1 VFVHIPDARR
11 SPEYVDNPWVDGR
24 RANVRFYASL
34 PLINPDGFALGTLCL
49 FDVVERSLEPEQM
62 ARLEDLGVALVGLF
76 ERRRQ
81 ARRNAEL
88 AVEAET
94 QRAQWSLAARELEAR
109 TELTRAVLETVD
121 VAIVAAGPDGHLT
134 MFNRAATEWHG
145 LPVDATLDPEEQ
157 AQHYDLF
164 EADGTT
170 PLAPHRVPLLRAL
183 RDGEVA
189 AAELVIAPA
198 DLPRRRVLCS
208 GRSIARADG
217 TPLGAVVAMADVT
230 SDRLQRA
237 ELEDAH
243 DQLAMRGVELE
254 RSNVELAEFA
264 AVAAHDLR
272 SPLAAI
278 DGYLALLLDVYGD
291 SMADRARDWVGIA
304 RTAVSRMLS
313 LTEALLSYAQ
323 VGAAGHERRPVE
335 VSDVL
340 GHVLLDLDADLQTAG
355 ATVHVQQP
363 LPVVDADPVLL
374 RQLLQNLIANAVGHR
389 DPAAECRIDILCR
402 TTSDRAGS
410 PQSEADAGWTIAV
423 VDHGRGVPAEDRERV
438 FGMFTRV
445 GGGSGASRGAGI
457 GLATCARIVE
467 QHCGRIWI
475 EETPGGGATVCFHL
489 PKTPVGRP
497 EASESRGQ
505 VTVP

>member
-1 VFVHIPDARR
+1 
-11 SPEYVDNPWVDGR
+11 
-24 RANVRFYASL
+24 
-34 PLINPDGFALGTLCL
+34 
-49 FDVVERSLEPEQM
+49 
-62 ARLEDLGVALVGLF
+62 
-76 ERRRQ
+76 
-81 ARRNAEL
+81 
-88 AVEAET
+88 
-94 QRAQWSLAARELEAR
+94 
-109 TELTRAVLETVD
+109 
-121 VAIVAAGPDGHLT
+121 

-145 LPVDATLDPEEQ
+145 LPADATLDPEEQ

-170 PLAPHRVPLLRAL
+170 PLAPHRVPLSRAL
-183 RDGEVA
+183 RDGEVT

-198 DLPRRRVLCS
+198 GLPRRRVLCS

-243 DQLAMRGVELE
+243 AQLSARGVELE
-254 RSNVELAEFA
+254 RSNAELAEFA

-278 DGYLALLLDVYGD
+278 DGYLALLLDVYGEA
-291 SMADRARDWVGIA
+291 MADRARDWVGIA
-304 RTAVSRMLS
+304 RTAVGRMIS
-313 LTEALLSYAQ
+313 LTEALLTYAQ
-323 VGAAGHERRPVE
+323 VGAAGHECGPVE
-335 VSDVL
+335 LADVL
-340 GHVLLDLDADLQTAG
+340 GHVLLDLDADLQQAG

-374 RQLLQNLIANAVGHR
+374 RQLLQNLIANAVAHR
-389 DPAAECRIDILCR
+389 DPAGECRIDIR
-402 TTSDRAGS
+402 ARAGS
-410 PQSEADAGWTIAV
+410 EQPEPGWTIAV
-423 VDHGRGVPAEDRERV
+423 VDHGRGVPVEDRERV

-445 GGGSGASRGAGI
+445 ANGGGASRGAGI

-467 QHCGRIWI
+467 QHHGRIWI

-489 PKTPVGRP
+489 PQPSEFATTAP
-497 EASESRGQ
+497 ELRRQ